1 MSQQQH
7 KPAPS
12 YQPDRSFSSM
22 NSKSRQNLTKHSN
35 SRGEKIAYNSAA
47 RTPAAYSFQH
57 EKNKTRMRSSQNS
70 EKERKENIQKNN
82 RDLERYLD

>member
-1 MSQQQH
+1 M
-7 KPAPS
+7 
-12 YQPDRSFSSM
+12 
-22 NSKSRQNLTKHSN
+22 TKHSN

-47 RTPAAYSFQH
+47 RTPAGYSVKH

-82 RDLERYLD
+82 KDLERYLD